1 MLKGFLEVPILQGSS
16 FMSITDNGINFN
28 KNVVKHLQ
36 GAERIIILCNSDK
49 KQIAIQKCDKNRE
62 NSIPFY
68 RDEKNFVTGV
78 RFNNREVLQMIV
90 SMMDW
95 NLKEFN
101 YRADGFLTEDRNA
114 MIFDLNNARNFSK
127 KKKSDSN
134 QTKTLDKNN
143 FDV

>member
-1 MLKGFLEVPILQGSS
+1 MLEGFLEVPILQGSS

-49 KQIAIQKCDKNRE
+49 KQIAIQKCDKKRE

-68 RDEKNFVTGV
+68 RNEKNFVIGV

-90 SMMDW
+90 SMMNW

-101 YRADGFLTEDRNA
+101 YRADGFLTEDRNT
-114 MIFDLNNARNFSK
+114 MIFDLNNARKFSK
-127 KKKSDSN
+127 KKK
-134 QTKTLDKNN
+134 
-143 FDV
+143 